1 MSEEGGRERIASE
14 VRRMLDTVRLG
25 DYGDRAITHP
35 DGAGAAQAVE
45 GKDGAKLIW
54 VDTDGYESTEYG
66 DIIVSSVVKKMDEAV
81 FNAVQQGASGSFDNT
96 PYVGTVENEGVGLAP
111 FHDFEGEVS
120 DELKSEL
127 DDLRGQIASG
137 DLTVES
143 ENTPK

>member
-1 MSEEGGRERIASE
+1 M
-14 VRRMLDTVRLG
+14 
-25 DYGDRAITHP
+25 
-35 DGAGAAQAVE
+35 
-45 GKDGAKLIW
+45 
-54 VDTDGYESTEYG
+54 DTDGYESTEYG
-66 DIIVSSVVKKMDEAV
+66 EIIVSSVVKKMDEAV
-81 FNAVQQGASGSFDNT
+81 FDAVQQGASGSFDNT

-111 FHDFEGEVS
+111 FHDFEGEIS